1 MEKNKLNRMNTPT
14 KPTFRRLVG
23 SLVLVVALCWAGAHS
38 AAAVSS
44 QAYAQLR
51 LLVEA
56 LYEID
61 SKYVTEKKERDLIY
75 GAIRGM
81 VASLDP
87 NSSFLSPAEY
97 QESQSKGNQSEADAG
112 MELSL
117 KDNLLTV
124 IAPLEGGP
132 AWRAGLKADDHIL
145 KINNQSTRN
154 VTALEAAK
162 KFLGPPGTKVKVQLI
177 RAGLAKPLD
186 LDLTLEKN
194 TVDSLAYYPLE
205 DGYYYIRLK
214 NPRERSAQELQQ
226 VLRTIQ
232 SSPSARKG
240 IILDL
245 RNTAGGQLEEARRLA
260 STFVGSELIYSVR
273 GRQTE
278 NKQSFVGLKDY
289 QVLKEK
295 LPLIILVDQGTA
307 RAAEVIAGA
316 LQAQYGALLMGYKTF
331 GDCAVS
337 KVFPLKDGSALVVSV
352 GYCYT
357 PRDTL
362 IQGKGLEPDI
372 SGPKKDSDDQP
383 VAVTPLKMEKPKKI
397 PDLNEVMQ
405 DPLVRQALAKLKN
418 WGRSSVTQ
426 VPENR
431 LLKKKQ
437 AAGSHSAEDEI
448 S

>member
-1 MEKNKLNRMNTPT
+1 MENGKPNLRNTPPQ
-14 KPTFRRLVG
+14 PTFRRLVG
-23 SLVLVVALCWAGAHS
+23 SVVLVVALCCAGAPS

-81 VASLDP
+81 VSSLDP
-87 NSSFLSPAEY
+87 NSSFLSPTEY
-97 QESQSKGNQSEADAG
+97 QESQTGNKQSEADAG
-112 MELSL
+112 MELSV

-124 IAPLEGGP
+124 IAAVEGGP

-145 KINNQSTRN
+145 KINNQSTRT

-162 KFLGPPGTKVKVQLI
+162 KFQGPPGTKVKVQII
-177 RAGLAKPLD
+177 RTGFVKPLD
-186 LDLTLEKN
+186 LELTLEKN
-194 TVDSLAYYPLE
+194 TVESLVYYSLE
-205 DGYYYIRLK
+205 DGYYYIRLR

-232 SSPSARKG
+232 ANPSAKKG

-260 STFVGSELIYSVR
+260 SAFVGSDLIYSVK
-273 GRQTE
+273 GRQSE
-278 NKQSFVGLKDY
+278 NKQSFIGLKDY

-295 LPLIILVDQGTA
+295 LPLVILVDQGTA
-307 RAAEVIAGA
+307 RAAEVMAGA
-316 LQAQYGALLMGYKTF
+316 LQAQYGALLLGYKTF

-337 KVFPLKDGSALVVSV
+337 KVFPLKDGSALIVSV

-357 PRDTL
+357 PKDQL

-372 SGPKKDSDDQP
+372 SGPKKDTDDQP
-383 VAVTPLKMEKPKKI
+383 VGENPLKLEKPKKI
-397 PDLNEVMQ
+397 PDMNEVMQ

-418 WGRSSVTQ
+418 WGKNSITRA
-426 VPENR
+426 PESR
-431 LLKKKQ
+431 LFRKKQ

>member
-1 MEKNKLNRMNTPT
+1 MKKDRLNPVTHPS
-14 KPTFRRLVG
+14 RLLAG
-23 SLVLVVALCWAGAHS
+23 ALMLVLALALARPLT
-38 AAAVSS
+38 AATAST

-61 SKYVTEKKERDLIY
+61 NKYVTEKKDRDLIY

-87 NSSFLSPAEY
+87 NSSFLSPTEY
-97 QESQSKGNQSEADAG
+97 QESKNGASQPEADAG
-112 MELSL
+112 LELSV

-124 IAPLEGGP
+124 IAPVEGGP

-145 KINNQSTRN
+145 KINNQSSRN

-162 KFLGPPGTKVKVQLI
+162 KFQGAPGTRVKLQMI
-177 RAGLAKPLD
+177 RAGFAKPMD
-186 LDLTLEKN
+186 LELTLEKN
-194 TVDSLAYYPLE
+194 TVESVVSHSLD
-205 DGYYYIRLK
+205 DGFYYIRLR
-214 NPRERSAQELQQ
+214 NLRERSVQELQQ

-232 SSPSARKG
+232 ASPSKKG

-245 RNTAGGQLEEARRLA
+245 RNTAGGQLEEARRVA
-260 STFVGSELIYSVR
+260 SAFVGNDLIYSVK
-273 GRQTE
+273 GRQSDR
-278 NKQSFVGLKDY
+278 KQSFSGSREA
-289 QVLKEK
+289 QVLKER
-295 LPLIILVDQGTA
+295 LPLVILMDQGTA

-337 KVFPLKDGSALVVSV
+337 KVFPLKDGSALIVSV

-357 PRDTL
+357 PKDQL
-362 IQGKGLEPDI
+362 IAGKGLEPDI
-372 SGPKKDSDDQP
+372 SGPKKDGEDQY
-383 VAVTPLKMEKPKKI
+383 TGESSLKLEKPKKL
-397 PDLNEVMQ
+397 PDLGEVMQ

-418 WGRSSVTQ
+418 WGKSSFTRAPQ
-426 VPENR
+426 NR
-431 LLKKKQ
+431 LERKKQ
-437 AAGSHSAEDEI
+437 AAGSHGAGDEI

>member
-1 MEKNKLNRMNTPT
+1 MKKDRLNPVTHP
-14 KPTFRRLVG
+14 PRL
-23 SLVLVVALCWAGAHS
+23 LAGALMLIMALALARPLT
-38 AAAVSS
+38 AATAST

-61 SKYVTEKKERDLIY
+61 NKYVTEKKDRDLIY

-87 NSSFLSPAEY
+87 NSSFLSPTEY
-97 QESQSKGNQSEADAG
+97 QESINGANQPEADAG
-112 MELSL
+112 LELSV

-124 IAPLEGGP
+124 IAPVEGGP

-145 KINNQSTRN
+145 KINNQSSRN

-162 KFLGPPGTKVKVQLI
+162 KFQGAPGTRVKLQMI
-177 RAGLAKPLD
+177 RAGFAKPMD
-186 LDLTLEKN
+186 LELTLEKN
-194 TVDSLAYYPLE
+194 TVESVVSHSLD
-205 DGYYYIRLK
+205 DGFYYIRLR
-214 NPRERSAQELQQ
+214 NLRERSVQELQQ

-232 SSPSARKG
+232 ASPSKKG

-245 RNTAGGQLEEARRLA
+245 RNTAGGQLEEARRVA
-260 STFVGSELIYSVR
+260 SAFVGNDLIYSVK
-273 GRQTE
+273 GRQSDR
-278 NKQSFVGLKDY
+278 KQSFSGSREA

-295 LPLIILVDQGTA
+295 LPLVILMDQGTA

-337 KVFPLKDGSALVVSV
+337 KVFPLKDGSALIVSV

-357 PRDTL
+357 PKDQL
-362 IQGKGLEPDI
+362 IAGKGLEPDI
-372 SGPKKDSDDQP
+372 SGPKKD
-383 VAVTPLKMEKPKKI
+383 
-397 PDLNEVMQ
+397 
-405 DPLVRQALAKLKN
+405 
-418 WGRSSVTQ
+418 
-426 VPENR
+426 
-431 LLKKKQ
+431 
-437 AAGSHSAEDEI
+437 AEDQ
-448 S
+448 